1 LIPVHVWL
9 LLIYVS
15 GTPDVLS
22 VHASLGGCER
32 AQRAMEASTQHGP
45 GLIYACTRANV
56 AP

>member
-1 LIPVHVWL
+1 MIHVWL
-9 LLIYVS
+9 LLIYVTA
-15 GTPDVLS
+15 GVPDVLS

-32 AQRAMEASTQHGP
+32 AQRAMEANTQHGP